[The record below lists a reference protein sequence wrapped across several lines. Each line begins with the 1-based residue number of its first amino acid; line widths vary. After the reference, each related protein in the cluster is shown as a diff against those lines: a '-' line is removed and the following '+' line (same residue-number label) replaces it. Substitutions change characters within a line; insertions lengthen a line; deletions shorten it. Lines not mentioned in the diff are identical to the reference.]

1 MKQWPLPDVQ
11 GNPKA
16 VRLAVLLASL
26 IGTLVIANFLE
37 WGFLG
42 AVLLAVIIAPVADLI
57 VTRLLSKR

>member
-1 MKQWPLPDVQ
+1 MKQWPVPDVQ
-11 GNPKA
+11 ANPKA